1 MRYALAALLVVV
13 IAGFAATVAHAL
25 RFDDGTPCPDT
36 QPLFVCPAGTV
47 DSSYSIKLIGYGG
60 CEPEFTFS
68 VTNGALP
75 PGLSLAS
82 NGQMS
87 GVPTNAGTWKFWVRL
102 HDLGPSEGGPAWCTN
117 PTNADREFSLTVNPR
132 LLVTTPSAPGGTVGQ
147 PYSLALTAVMKSGA
161 DSTAPPSS
169 PVTWSVAS
177 GTVPPGL
184 SLDPATGT
192 LSGSPTTEGA
202 FLATYKAA
210 LVDGRSDT
218 KSLEIV
224 VRQPLVVAAAM
235 PLATSPAATLW
246 EVGVPFSAKLTPSG
260 GSGTYTFALAGG
272 SLPTGLA
279 LAADGTLAGRPTAA
293 GVYRATLRLSDSEGR
308 TLDYAANF
316 GVAAR
321 LTVKTLL
328 LKPGRVGKLYRS
340 RVVATGGVLPKA
352 WRITAGKL
360 PKGVRFDRK
369 LGLLSGTPKKAG
381 RYRLTFQVTDGL
393 KVVAKKTLRITV
405 LP

>member
-1 MRYALAALLVVV
+1 VVV
-13 IAGFAATVAHAL
+13 IAAGVAATVAQAL

-75 PGLSLAS
+75 PGLSLGS

-87 GVPTNAGTWKFWVRL
+87 GAPTTAGTWKFWVRL
-102 HDLGPSEGGPAWCTN
+102 HDVGPSEGGPAWCTN
-117 PTNADREFSLTVNPR
+117 PQNADREFSLTVNPR
-132 LLVTTPSAPGGTVGQ
+132 VLVTSESAPGATVGA
-147 PYSLALTAVMKSGA
+147 PYTLSLTAAMKSGPTT
-161 DSTAPPSS
+161 TAPASS
-169 PVTWSVAS
+169 PFTWTIAS
-177 GTVPPGL
+177 GALPPGL
-184 SLDPATGT
+184 SLTASTGVV
-192 LSGSPTTEGA
+192 SGTPTTEGS

-218 KSLEIV
+218 KTLEIV
-224 VRQPLVVAAAM
+224 VRKPLVVSAAK
-235 PLATSPAATLW
+235 PFATTPTPTLW
-246 EVGVPFSAKLTPSG
+246 EVGVPFASKLTPSG
-260 GSGTYTFALAGG
+260 GSGNYTYAIASG

-279 LAADGTLAGRPTAA
+279 LAADGTVSGTPRTA
-293 GVYRATLRLSDSEGR
+293 GVYRATLRLSDDEGR
-308 TLDYAANF
+308 SLDYAANF

-321 LTVKTLL
+321 LAVSTLL
-328 LKPGRVGKLYRS
+328 LKPGKVGKLYRS
-340 RVVATGGVLPKA
+340 RVAATGGVLPKA

-369 LGLLSGTPKKAG
+369 LGLVSGTPTKAG

-393 KVVAKKTLRITV
+393 KVVATKTLRIDV